1 MQSND
6 APESI
11 AQRRL
16 VDAMAV
22 LENRVDLRGY
32 PHRYLGVASE
42 RGRGAQRL
50 SYAIAAAEV
59 LSRYGWDLINIT
71 EIYDRNIYALL
82 QRRG

>member
-42 RGRGAQRL
+42 RGRGAERL

>member
-59 LSRYGWDLINIT
+59 LSRYGWDLVNIT

>member
-1 MQSND
+1 MQSNGS
-6 APESI
+6 PEAI

-32 PHRYLGVASE
+32 PHRYLGVTSE
-42 RGRGAQRL
+42 RGRGAERV

-59 LSRYGWDLINIT
+59 LSRFGWDLVNLT
-71 EIYDRNIYALL
+71 EIHDNVYALL